1 MNTVKSRSLSSQND
15 FDTLIQYESSR
26 NIKPT
31 RFSPKELENYKITG
45 YLASCGTSQKPIF
58 KADIFDE
65 IIEFRRDC
73 GIVKAFGMQQG
84 KQPTVLI
91 LKAKS

>member
-1 MNTVKSRSLSSQND
+1 MNTKQK
-15 FDTLIQYESSR
+15 YESSR

-31 RFSPKELENYKITG
+31 RFSPKELESYKITG
-45 YLASCGTSQKPIF
+45 YVANCGTSQKPIF

-65 IIEFRRDC
+65 IIEFRRDL
-73 GIVKAFGMQQG
+73 GVVKAFGMVIG

-91 LKAKS
+91 LKAKK